1 MRSSARFGIC
11 CLPVDLRQTATRAYG
26 GADWKDLEQEILL
39 QIWKGLDSFAGRS
52 AVHTWLYRVALNTAL
67 TWRRSAARAPG
78 TVVQADALPEPAGP
92 QHGRA
97 PHAVRQELM
106 ALEKAERQT
115 TEFMATLAP
124 VDRAVLLLYLEDASY
139 ADIAEVTGLGE
150 SNVGV
155 RLHRIKRAFKDRYIE
170 G

>member
-1 MRSSARFGIC
+1 MAEPRREREGRFLELADANRARIA
-11 CLPVDLRQTATRAYG
+11 RIARAYG

-67 TWRRSAARAPG
+67 TWRRSAARAPV
-78 TVVQADALPEPAGP
+78 TVLQADAMPEPAGT
-92 QHGRA
+92 QQGRD
-97 PHAVRQELM
+97 PIAV
-106 ALEKAERQT
+106 LE
-115 TEFMATLAP
+115 EFMATLAP